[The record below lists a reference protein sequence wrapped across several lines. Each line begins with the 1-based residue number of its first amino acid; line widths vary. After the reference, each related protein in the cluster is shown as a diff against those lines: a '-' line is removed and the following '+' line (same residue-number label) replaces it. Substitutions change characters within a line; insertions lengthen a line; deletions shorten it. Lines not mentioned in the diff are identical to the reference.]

1 MIKNFADSIIA
12 RNAFNVIDILP
23 DYYYRPDGKLQPLDT
38 YYYTDNYYLIRP
50 NTTYYAYGKTSS
62 SQNFIRIS
70 IIVCFYDFNK
80 TFISQ
85 AYNKNTYTSPN
96 NAYFIRF
103 SVLKQ
108 YKDVIFT
115 EQEDSPNSFIPFS
128 YVFGTAIEQ
137 DITAIE
143 QDITAIEQDITA
155 IEQDITAI
163 EQDITAIEQDITA
176 IEQDI
181 TNKSSV
187 LTETQIKEEIAPKE
201 IIKTYFKFG
210 TEAFIGQKT
219 SDTGPYDSWDYY
231 IFEVSLGEKYYIKAC
246 AGQFARLWQL
256 QDENNIILD
265 ISLDSS
271 SVSLKEDIVQINSSA
286 VKYLIVNHRNDTSSG
301 GPAPEV
307 KKLVP
312 NYFVNSDKILGFN
325 SSSNILYN
333 KTLCCCGDSITEG
346 ADMDTEGIAQ
356 TSLITVYKWNNSRQ
370 TWLEQTSNFIK
381 AYGYQIAERNNMT
394 FYQGGVSGST
404 MQGLTNKSGF
414 SLADGRYTKLP
425 DEIDYLTIWFGW
437 NDSAYGTLGALT
449 DTTNESYY
457 GGYNVVLPYLIDKY
471 PYTKICL
478 IVPFG
483 ATAGHREAIR
493 QLGNKWGL
501 AVFDMYQGGTPLYF
515 GKETSAGVEAS
526 IVTSNKAK
534 FQANGAH
541 PNYKGHRQISNM
553 LEHFL
558 RGI

>member
-1 MIKNFADSIIA
+1 MVDKSLSIEGSAADANATGNMIKNFADNIIA
-12 RNAFNVIDILP
+12 RNAFNIIDILS
-23 DYYYRPDGKLQPLDT
+23 DYYYNTSGVLSADER
-38 YYYTDNYYLIRP
+38 YYYTDNYVLIRP
-50 NTTYYAYGKTSS
+50 NTTYYAYGKRSS
-62 SQNFIRIS
+62 FQGFIRIS
-70 IIVCFYDFNK
+70 IVVCFYDFNK

-85 AYNKNTYTSPN
+85 SYGKNTYTSPS
-96 NAYFIRF
+96 NAYFMRF

-108 YKDVIFT
+108 YEDVIFT
-115 EQEDSPNSFIPFS
+115 EQENVPNNFIPFS
-128 YVFGTAIEQ
+128 YVFGTTIEQ
-137 DITAIE
+137 DITTIE
-143 QDITAIEQDITA
+143 QDITT
-155 IEQDITAI
+155 
-163 EQDITAIEQDITA
+163 

-187 LTETQIKEEIAPKE
+187 LIEKQVKEEATPKE
-201 IIKTYFKFG
+201 IINTYFSDA
-210 TEAFIGQKT
+210 TEKTIGGQPFN
-219 SDTGPYDSWDYY
+219 TGPYDYWDYY
-231 IFEVSLGEKYYIKAC
+231 IFKVSLGEKYYIKAY

-256 QDENNIILD
+256 LDENNILLD
-265 ISLDSS
+265 ISLDDSL
-271 SVSLKEDIVQINSSA
+271 VGLKEDVVQINSSA
-286 VKYLIVNHRNDTSSG
+286 VKYLRVNHRNDSSSG
-301 GPAPEV
+301 GAKPEV
-307 KKLVP
+307 KKLIP
-312 NYFVNSDKILGFN
+312 NYFVNSDKILGFS

-333 KTLCCCGDSITEG
+333 KILCCCGDSITEG
-346 ADMDTEGIAQ
+346 ADMDAEGIVQ
-356 TSLITVYKWNNSRQ
+356 TSPIAVYKWNNGNQ

-404 MQGLTNKSGF
+404 MQGLTNKNGF
-414 SLADGRYTKLP
+414 SLVNGRYTKLP

-483 ATAGHREAIR
+483 ASAGHREAIR

-515 GKETSAGVEAS
+515 GKEDSVGVETS
-526 IVTSNKAK
+526 IITSNKAK

-541 PNYKGHRQISNM
+541 PNYKGHKQISNM